1 MNLDGT
7 GRRLVARGGREPCWS
22 ADGRGIV
29 YVKSEF
35 EEFTAMDFA
44 TKGLFVYDLESGR
57 HQEHPNPDL
66 CHLFSVCVT
75 ADGKWY
81 VASIHAGMGY
91 SHAIVAIEA
100 HGKKVVDLKIPGC
113 RPDVSPDGKRLA
125 WASSDYSLGVGDLD
139 FSGPEP
145 RVVNVRNVITS
156 EKPIKVQHVDWS
168 PDGKY
173 LAFSRGPY
181 QNRGLG
187 LSPALVGL
195 PAPGWDICV
204 ADASAKDRWVAITTD
219 GKSNK
224 EPDWIPFH

>member
-35 EEFTAMDFA
+35 EKFTAMDFA
-44 TKGLFVYDLESGR
+44 TKGLFVYDL
-57 HQEHPNPDL
+57 
-66 CHLFSVCVT
+66 
-75 ADGKWY
+75 
-81 VASIHAGMGY
+81 
-91 SHAIVAIEA
+91 
-100 HGKKVVDLKIPGC
+100 
-113 RPDVSPDGKRLA
+113 
-125 WASSDYSLGVGDLD
+125 SLGMGDLD

-145 RVVNVRNVITS
+145 RVVNVRNAITS

-204 ADASAKDRWVAITTD
+204 ADASTTNRWVAITTD

-224 EPDWIPFH
+224 EPDWIPFR